1 MVKLGENGIT
11 EKDILTHDAHETNPG
26 IHYRLAG
33 MSLPEYPVALG
44 VIRAIDA
51 QTYDA
56 AMMEQHDRVQSAS
69 KIRSVDDL
77 LLSGSTWEVK

>member
-1 MVKLGENGIT
+1 VTIGQDGVT
-11 EKDILTHDAHETNPG
+11 EDDILTHDAHEPNPG

-44 VIRAIDA
+44 VIRAINA

-56 AMMEQHDRVQSAS
+56 AMIEQHERVQAKSS
-69 KIRSVDDL
+69 IRTVDDL
-77 LLSGSTWEVK
+77 LRSGSTWEVK